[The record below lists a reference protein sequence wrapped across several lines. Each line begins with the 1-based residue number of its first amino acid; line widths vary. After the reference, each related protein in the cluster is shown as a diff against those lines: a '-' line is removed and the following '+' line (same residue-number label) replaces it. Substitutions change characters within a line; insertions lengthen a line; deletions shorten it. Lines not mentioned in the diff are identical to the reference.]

1 MVATGKTVPKMPY
14 FFFHEYKHKRGRN
27 NDPLGQLLAE
37 MLVVQALNT
46 KHYVLYGCYVLGD
59 DWYFVVLDGKRY
71 AVSLAFDSNKDDIF
85 AIVAILQQVKTYIHA
100 ILEATPSV
108 VQT

>member
-1 MVATGKTVPKMPY
+1 
-14 FFFHEYKHKRGRN
+14 
-27 NDPLGQLLAE
+27 
-37 MLVVQALNT
+37 
-46 KHYVLYGCYVLGD
+46 VLGD